1 MRKLIRTSYRLL
13 DKGPL
18 RALSLMLA
26 LIVAGCLFW
35 DPSRYAAH
43 TSTLSV
49 WQGVLVIWAVC
60 AGMIHGVGFRP
71 RRTRWQALF
80 SPLLALIL
88 LLFGLYWFWR

>member
-1 MRKLIRTSYRLL
+1 
-13 DKGPL
+13 
-18 RALSLMLA
+18 MLA

-35 DPSRYAAH
+35 DPSRYAAY

-49 WQGVLVIWAVC
+49 WQGILVIWAVC
-60 AGMIHGVGFRP
+60 AGVGFHP

-80 SPLLALIL
+80 SPLVALIV

>member
-1 MRKLIRTSYRLL
+1 MRKLIRTSYRLMN
-13 DKGPL
+13 KGPL
-18 RALSLMLA
+18 QALSLILA

-49 WQGVLVIWAVC
+49 WQGILVIWAVC
-60 AGMIHGVGFRP
+60 AGVIHGVGFHP

-80 SPLLALIL
+80 SPAVALIVLLLA
-88 LLFGLYWFWR
+88 LYWFWR

>member
-1 MRKLIRTSYRLL
+1 MRKFIRTAYRLMN
-13 DKGPL
+13 KGPL
-18 RALSLMLA
+18 RALSLILA

-49 WQGVLVIWAVC
+49 WQGILVIWAVC
-60 AGMIHGVGFRP
+60 AGVIHGVGFQL
-71 RRTRWQALF
+71 RRTRWMAF
-80 SPLLALIL
+80 FAPLLAQIA